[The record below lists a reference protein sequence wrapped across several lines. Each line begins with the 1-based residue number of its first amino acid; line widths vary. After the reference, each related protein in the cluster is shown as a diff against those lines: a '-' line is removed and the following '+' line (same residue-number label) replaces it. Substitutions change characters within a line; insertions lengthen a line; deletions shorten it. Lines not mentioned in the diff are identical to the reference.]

1 MTIDEAIANYQGIS
15 IYLQRYYAPDAEV
28 KLQITNAKCIEW
40 FTEVAD
46 WLTELKETKRLL
58 KAAVEDSSAEAESIC
73 AFCKNNDLVNG
84 CRFADVCEEDNHYVW
99 RYADEA
105 LALIGGNENG

>member
-15 IYLQRYYAPDAEV
+15 IYLQRYYVPDAEV

-40 FTEVAD
+40 FTEVAE
-46 WLTELKETKRLL
+46 WLTEWKEGKRLL
-58 KAAVEDSSAEAESIC
+58 KAAVEDFAAIAEVHAAATPILCSQYERYMKAIDIRTR
-73 AFCKNNDLVNG
+73 K
-84 CRFADVCEEDNHYVW
+84 W

-105 LALIGGNENG
+105 LKLIGGSENG